1 MINLLGKLFKNKKHK
16 EALTTKSIDNNNN
29 KSRVTPVAENS
40 RLKYQPVVEQ
50 EVILLAQ
57 DKDEIKKVP
66 ATIDVARLQQEVMN
80 IQEFQKP
87 IEDDQISNE
96 PYEPTLELGYY
107 RYPSLDLL
115 ELHPSEKLIRDPKEL
130 ELISTQIR
138 STLKSYNIDVL
149 KISVQIGPTVT
160 IYEIVPATG
169 VRVSKIK
176 NLEREIALNL
186 AVDTIKVVALLP
198 GNGAVGIEISS
209 YKKVIVSLKSLL
221 SSEVFQYNDYS
232 LPIALGKRMDGNNF
246 VIDITSLPHLLIAGS
261 TGQGKSVCI
270 DAILL
275 SLLYKKHPSQLK
287 FVLIDPRKIDLS
299 IYKTIE
305 LHFLAKLAYQQDPV
319 ASDTRT
325 VMHTLNA
332 LCIEMDNRYDLLK
345 EAGVR
350 NIKEYNE
357 KFTRSLQILRKV
369 ISIYLLLL

>member
-1 MINLLGKLFKNKKHK
+1 
-16 EALTTKSIDNNNN
+16 
-29 KSRVTPVAENS
+29 
-40 RLKYQPVVEQ
+40 
-50 EVILLAQ
+50 
-57 DKDEIKKVP
+57 
-66 ATIDVARLQQEVMN
+66 
-80 IQEFQKP
+80 
-87 IEDDQISNE
+87 
-96 PYEPTLELGYY
+96 
-107 RYPSLDLL
+107 
-115 ELHPSEKLIRDPKEL
+115 
-130 ELISTQIR
+130 
-138 STLKSYNIDVL
+138 
-149 KISVQIGPTVT
+149 
-160 IYEIVPATG
+160 
-169 VRVSKIK
+169 
-176 NLEREIALNL
+176 
-186 AVDTIKVVALLP
+186 
-198 GNGAVGIEISS
+198 
-209 YKKVIVSLKSLL
+209 
-221 SSEVFQYNDYS
+221 
-232 LPIALGKRMDGNNF
+232 
-246 VIDITSLPHLLIAGS
+246 
-261 TGQGKSVCI
+261 VCI